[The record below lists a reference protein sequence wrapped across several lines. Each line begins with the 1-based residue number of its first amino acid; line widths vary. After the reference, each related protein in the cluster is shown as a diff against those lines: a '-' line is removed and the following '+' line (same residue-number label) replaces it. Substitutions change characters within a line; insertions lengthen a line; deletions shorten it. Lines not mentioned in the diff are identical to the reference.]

1 VSAVQVLRAVLQ
13 IIRTK
18 AEALVGSRLQV
29 ACAREYVLH
38 LLGLAAHTVEARCQ
52 GALANRLTDTQDV
65 QRALGQGIILVAGNA
80 TALVVAFVLLMAHS
94 RRVGV
99 LVLLSLAVTGATIA
113 LFAPTVRRMATRY
126 RDELGMLSH
135 YFLDAIDSIKPAKV
149 FQAEETLGQ
158 SILEQVEQSSLTGRR
173 LQEYEACASA
183 AVTLINSATTAL
195 VLWLAAVQVVGG
207 GMTTGEIV
215 FVFGLLTF
223 LLALAEDGP
232 RLAVFLMDSLVVID
246 RPGEHVAIVGV
257 RRPLAPR
264 TGSRAPA
271 KAPERRVSE
280 TVPVRGIG
288 AG

>member
-1 VSAVQVLRAVLQ
+1 
-13 IIRTK
+13 
-18 AEALVGSRLQV
+18 
-29 ACAREYVLH
+29 
-38 LLGLAAHTVEARCQ
+38 
-52 GALANRLTDTQDV
+52 
-65 QRALGQGIILVAGNA
+65 
-80 TALVVAFVLLMAHS
+80 VAFVLLMAHS

-113 LFAPTVRRMATRY
+113 LFAPTVRRMATRH

-173 LQEYEACASA
+173 LQEYEAYASA